1 MNSTSRRFVLRDGTW
16 TIHQQ
21 LDAAIGPLTSLAAY
35 KRYLASILALRGGV
49 ESCFQHIS
57 WPDFFEGWHPTTLL
71 PVLNQDARDMA
82 ISPDV
87 FSSVALPATISA
99 LMGMIYVVEGAS
111 LGAQILVKQASL
123 LGLGEEFGARHLF
136 VQSGSLDNWKVF
148 LSLLDKTPAFDKEQA
163 VDSAKNLFCYA
174 LDAVKKVDA
183 QQGLLHG

>member
-1 MNSTSRRFVLRDGTW
+1 
-16 TIHQQ
+16 
-21 LDAAIGPLTSLAAY
+21 
-35 KRYLASILALRGGV
+35 
-49 ESCFQHIS
+49 
-57 WPDFFEGWHPTTLL
+57 
-71 PVLNQDARDMA
+71 MA

-87 FSSVALPATISA
+87 FLSLALPATISS

-163 VDSAKNLFCYA
+163 VDSARNLFA
-174 LDAVKKVDA
+174 TPWTP
-183 QQGLLHG
+183 

>member
-21 LDAAIGPLTSLAAY
+21 LDAVIGPLTSLVAY
-35 KRYLASILALRGGV
+35 KRYLASILALRRGV
-49 ESCFQHIS
+49 ESCFQYIS

-87 FSSVALPATISA
+87 SSSVALPATISA

-123 LGLGEEFGARHLF
+123 LGLGEKFGARHLF

-148 LSLLDKTPAFDKEQA
+148 LSLLDRTPAFDKEQA
-163 VDSAKNLFCYA
+163 VDSARNLFCYA
-174 LDAVKKVDA
+174 LDAVKRVDA